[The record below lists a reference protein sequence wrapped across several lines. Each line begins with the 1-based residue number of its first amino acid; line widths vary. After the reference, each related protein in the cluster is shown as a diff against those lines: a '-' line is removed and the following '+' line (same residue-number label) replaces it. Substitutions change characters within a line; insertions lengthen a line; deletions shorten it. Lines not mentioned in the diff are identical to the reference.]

1 MRRSCLDLL
10 VWAVLGA
17 ASCAAVSLVLGNEL
31 DVVLV
36 RAVVGGLVVAAF
48 MSEVAR

>member
-17 ASCAAVSLVLGNEL
+17 ASCAAVSLVLGDEF
-31 DVVLV
+31 DVVLL
-36 RAVVGGLVVAAF
+36 RSLVGGLVVAAL